1 MKIHVIIARNSEI
14 SRREA
19 ERLVAAGKVVVDGVT
34 AHVGQV
40 VEGHEKVQVNG
51 VVLRVQNNAT
61 RLLLLNK
68 EEGTVCS
75 HRDDGRTVSV
85 LSYLPKLSKNKW
97 IMVGRL
103 DVNTSGLLLVTNN
116 GDLANHFAHPSN
128 GYKRVYLVRINGTL
142 TRDMQSR
149 LTKGISMEEGIAKFE
164 KIEHIKKKT
173 EGLNQWYRVV
183 LKQGRYRMVR
193 RMMEQIGFD
202 VSRLKRV
209 QFGPFILDQSLG
221 KGKYQEV
228 SAAWLEQYLAQK
240 KL

>member
-1 MKIHVIIARNSEI
+1 MKIHVLISRNSEI

-19 ERLVAAGKVVVDGVT
+19 ERLVAAGKVLVNGVK
-34 AHVGQV
+34 AHVGQI
-40 VEGHEKVQVNG
+40 VEEQEKVQVNG
-51 VVLRVQNNAT
+51 VALRVQHHAT

-68 EEGTVCS
+68 EEGTICS
-75 HRDDGRTVSV
+75 HRDDGKTVSV
-85 LSYLPKLSKNKW
+85 LNYLPRLSKNKW

-142 TRDMQSR
+142 TREMQIA
-149 LTKGISMEEGIAKFE
+149 LTKGIKMEEGIAKFE
-164 KIEHIKKKT
+164 KIEQIKKKT

-193 RMMEQIGFD
+193 RMMEQMGFE
-202 VSRLKRV
+202 VNRLKRV

-228 SAAWLEQYLAQK
+228 SATWLDQYLAQK
-240 KL
+240 KR